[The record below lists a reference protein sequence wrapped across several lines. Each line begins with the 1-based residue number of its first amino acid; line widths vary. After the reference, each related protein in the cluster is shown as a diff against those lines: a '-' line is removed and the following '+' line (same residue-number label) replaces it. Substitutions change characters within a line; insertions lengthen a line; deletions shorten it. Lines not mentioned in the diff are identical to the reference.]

1 MRKPVKIL
9 LLALIGLPMVLV
21 LCLFAIGVGLYY
33 TADFKE
39 PDLSVNVADYPLC
52 VDADT
57 VRRCAQGHRLLNAY
71 GLWECKIKGG
81 PVERGAVYGVM
92 NKDLIRYQEDV
103 FVKQIHAMIPSES
116 WVNFLHKL
124 VFVFN
129 RRMAVHIPSEY
140 REEIYAMAL
149 SASEDYNC
157 YGSPYVRQLNYHAA
171 HDIGHAMQE
180 YMLVGC
186 SAFAVWQE
194 GSADS
199 GLLVGRNFDFYV
211 GDEFAQNK
219 MVLFVEPDDGYSF
232 ASVTWPGMMGVVSGM
247 NEKGLTVTMNAAKGP
262 IPLRSA
268 MPVSLLARHIL
279 QYAANIEEACCLA
292 RKYETF
298 VSESILVGSAS
309 DGYAVVVEKTPREI
323 GIYKDTGCNLVCT
336 NHYQSDV
343 FTHNAENVENIRCS
357 DSPYR
362 YHRLKSLLQA
372 EKPLDVQKAITILRD
387 RRGIDNQDIG
397 LTNEKSI
404 NQFIAHHSVV
414 FQPEALRMWVSTS
427 PWQLGAYV
435 CYDLKHVF
443 SCDNQN
449 SSYAVDACCVAADSL
464 ALRKDYPRVC
474 RYRTQRAAFRSA
486 IESGVSLPDTA
497 IQNFID
503 NNPHYFQVY
512 QILGDYMLA
521 RGNKLEAVRYWHTAL
536 TLEIPREGERE
547 ALRKKLKR
555 YDKGQRITL

>member
-9 LLALIGLPMVLV
+9 LLSLIGLPVLLV

-39 PDLSVNVADYPLC
+39 PDLSVNLADYPLC

-71 GLWECKIKGG
+71 GLWECKVKGG
-81 PVERGAVYGVM
+81 PVERGAAYGVM
-92 NKDLIRYQEDV
+92 NKDLIRSQEDV
-103 FVKQIHAMIPSES
+103 FVKQIHTMIPSES

-124 VFVFN
+124 IFIFN
-129 RRMAVHIPSEY
+129 RRMAAHIPSEY

-149 SASEDYNC
+149 SASEDYND

-186 SAFAVWQE
+186 SAFAVWQTE
-194 GSADS
+194 SIDG

-219 MVLFVEPDDGYSF
+219 MVLFVEPEEGYRF

-247 NEKGLTVTMNAAKGP
+247 NEKGLTVTVNAAKGP
-262 IPLRSA
+262 MPLRSA
-268 MPVSLLARHIL
+268 IPISLLARRIL
-279 QYAANIEEACCLA
+279 QYAANIEEACCMA
-292 RKYETF
+292 RQCKTF
-298 VSESILVGSAS
+298 VSESILVGSAE
-309 DGYAVVVEKTPREI
+309 DGYAAVIEKTPRKM
-323 GIYKDTGCNLVCT
+323 GVYRDSGNNLVCT

-343 FTHNAENVENIRCS
+343 FVDDDYNLENIRSS

-362 YHRLKSLLQA
+362 HHRLKALLRA
-372 EKPLDVQKAITILRD
+372 AGPLDARRAVEILRD
-387 RRGIDNQDIG
+387 RKGIDDQDIG
-397 LTNEKSI
+397 LTNEKSV

-414 FQPEALRMWVSTS
+414 FQPESLRMWVSTA
-427 PWQLGAYV
+427 PWQLGTYV
-435 CYDLKHVF
+435 CYDLNQVF
-443 SCDNQN
+443 SCDYQN
-449 SSYAVDACCVAADSL
+449 ASYVAEAYCIEADSS
-464 ALRKDYPRVC
+464 ALYGDYPRVC

-486 IESGVSLPDTA
+486 IESGISLPDTA
-497 IQNFID
+497 IQDFID
-503 NNPHYFQVY
+503 NNPYYFQVY
-512 QILGDYMLA
+512 QILGDYMSA
-521 RGNKLEAVRYWHTAL
+521 RGDQSAAIRYWQKAL
-536 TLEIPREGERE
+536 TLEIPRESEKE
-547 ALRKKLKR
+547 ALRKKLKT
-555 YDKGQRITL
+555 I